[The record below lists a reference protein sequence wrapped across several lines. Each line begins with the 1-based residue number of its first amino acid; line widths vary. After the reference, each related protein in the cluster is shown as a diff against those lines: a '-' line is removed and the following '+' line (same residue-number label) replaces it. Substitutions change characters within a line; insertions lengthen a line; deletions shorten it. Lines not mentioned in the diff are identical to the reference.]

1 MDEIFNGGYR
11 NKLIQYI
18 RSSPI
23 SPEGTKSKHELLL
36 EIISEVHNLKILEST
51 LDSMKRIDY
60 NYCSELIQQLTK
72 VSYRTF
78 LSVFSEIFVVTFLKK
93 NICSDIE
100 VQVKNNGKVPDLML
114 NTSDMR
120 IFGDVKALIQDPATF
135 PEGPVLNY
143 SSSVMS
149 HK

>member
-1 MDEIFNGGYR
+1 MPAPHKSFGSASIYPECFMPVKPLALVLSAKNSNYATFGHCASCGTGHGLPA
-11 NKLIQYI
+11 KLATPYGHQ
-18 RSSPI
+18 
-23 SPEGTKSKHELLL
+23 
-36 EIISEVHNLKILEST
+36 
-51 LDSMKRIDY
+51 
-60 NYCSELIQQLTK
+60 LIQQLTK